1 MPVVSVIIPAFN
13 AEKYI
18 ANTISNVIGQTFTD
32 WELIVVDDGSLDNT
46 PCICDE
52 YADMNAR
59 IKVIHKENAGVSAAR
74 NTGIEA
80 ALGEFI
86 VFVDADDYIIP
97 QYLEAFV
104 TSIGNADICVFPM
117 QAVVTQSEIPLHNTY
132 KQFKSSCYTLQG
144 GYPLLS
150 DRGMIHPPFCKI
162 FSKEKI
168 LQNGLRFDP
177 DISMGEDLLFNL
189 SYLDLCETIVIG
201 ENPIYYYIKGNSAL
215 SRTIRKDY
223 ADLQIRFYQ
232 EREDF
237 CKRHDIHYSLKGKRL
252 EILFDAYSSIV
263 RAKNLSYSDKKEAL
277 NRVRKSSLA
286 KSFIKEYQSKRFKEW
301 TFKCLLKFPFEYL
314 LFIKNV

>member
-18 ANTISNVIGQTFTD
+18 ANTISNVIRQTFTD
-32 WELIVVDDGSLDNT
+32 WELIVVDDGSSDNT

-52 YADMNAR
+52 YADMNTR

-97 QYLEAFV
+97 QYLEALV

-117 QAVVTQSEIPLHNTY
+117 QAIVTQSEMPLHNTY
-132 KQFKSSCYTLQG
+132 KQFKSSCYSLQE
-144 GYPLLS
+144 GYPILS

-162 FSKEKI
+162 FSLEKI

-189 SYLDLCETIVIG
+189 SYLDVCETIVIG
-201 ENPIYYYIKGNSAL
+201 DEPIYYYITGNSVL
-215 SRTIRKDY
+215 SKTIRHDY
-223 ADLQIRFYQ
+223 ADLQLRFYE

-237 CKRHDIHYSLKGKRL
+237 CKRHNVDYSLKTKRYF
-252 EILFDAYSSIV
+252 ILRDAYGSIAKAPNLPNDV
-263 RAKNLSYSDKKEAL
+263 KRAVL
-277 NRVRKSSLA
+277 NRLRKSDLA
-286 KSFIKEYQSKRFKEW
+286 QNYLRDSAAQTFSEYFFRL
-301 TFKCLLKFPFEYL
+301 LLKYSFLNFL
-314 LFIKNV
+314 I